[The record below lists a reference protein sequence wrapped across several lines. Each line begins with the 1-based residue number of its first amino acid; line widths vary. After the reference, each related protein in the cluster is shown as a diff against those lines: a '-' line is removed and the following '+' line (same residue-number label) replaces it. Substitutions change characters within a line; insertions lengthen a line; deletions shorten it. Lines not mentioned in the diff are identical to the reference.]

1 MKKLRQWL
9 SLVTFGCATLAMAP
23 VAAQSYPTGP
33 VRIVVPFAAGGGT
46 DTVARVVAQVLAT
59 KLPHPVVVD
68 NKPGAGG
75 SIGTIAVT
83 QALADGHTLL
93 LGSNGTMVMNP
104 ALYPTL
110 KYQVDRDLVPV
121 AGIASIPFLIAS
133 NPQFPATDI
142 RSLLVAAKSGKV
154 TFASPG
160 NGTTNHLAGV
170 LLESMSKVEMTHVPY
185 RGAAPAMNDVIS
197 GTVNFLSGDF
207 GTLLPMVTAG
217 KLRALAVTGPQRVAI
232 LPNVPTVSEALPGFE
247 ATGWFGVFAPKG
259 TPAPVVEKLSA
270 EILQALKD
278 PRVVQRLHD
287 LGGTPMPLN
296 SAQLKALVGAE
307 SAKWQKV
314 IKDNKVTA
322 DALQ

>member
-1 MKKLRQWL
+1 M
-9 SLVTFGCATLAMAP
+9 
-23 VAAQSYPTGP
+23 
-33 VRIVVPFAAGGGT
+33 
-46 DTVARVVAQVLAT
+46 
-59 KLPHPVVVD
+59 
-68 NKPGAGG
+68 
-75 SIGTIAVT
+75 
-83 QALADGHTLL
+83 
-93 LGSNGTMVMNP
+93 
-104 ALYPTL
+104 
-110 KYQVDRDLVPV
+110 
-121 AGIASIPFLIAS
+121 
-133 NPQFPATDI
+133 
-142 RSLLVAAKSGKV
+142 AAKSGKV

-185 RGAAPAMNDVIS
+185 RGAAPAMNDVVS

-207 GTLLPMVTAG
+207 DTLLPMVIAG
-217 KLRALAVTGPQRVAI
+217 KLRALAVTGPLRVAI
-232 LPNVPTVSEALPGFE
+232 LPNVPTVAEALPGFE

-287 LGGTPMPLN
+287 LGGAPMPLN

-314 IKDNKVTA
+314 IKDNKVTS

>member
-1 MKKLRQWL
+1 
-9 SLVTFGCATLAMAP
+9 
-23 VAAQSYPTGP
+23 
-33 VRIVVPFAAGGGT
+33 
-46 DTVARVVAQVLAT
+46 
-59 KLPHPVVVD
+59 
-68 NKPGAGG
+68 
-75 SIGTIAVT
+75 
-83 QALADGHTLL
+83 
-93 LGSNGTMVMNP
+93 
-104 ALYPTL
+104 
-110 KYQVDRDLVPV
+110 
-121 AGIASIPFLIAS
+121 
-133 NPQFPATDI
+133 
-142 RSLLVAAKSGKV
+142 
-154 TFASPG
+154 
-160 NGTTNHLAGV
+160 
-170 LLESMSKVEMTHVPY
+170 MTHVPY

-207 GTLLPMVTAG
+207 GTLLPMVNAG

-232 LPNVPTVSEALPGFE
+232 LPNVPTVAEALPGFE

-278 PRVVQRLHD
+278 PRVIQRLHD

-296 SAQLKALVGAE
+296 SDQLKAFLGAE

>member
-9 SLVTFGCATLAMAP
+9 SLVAFGCATLAMAP

-46 DTVARVVAQVLAT
+46 DTVARAVAQVLGT

-75 SIGTIAVT
+75 SIGTMAVT
-83 QALADGHTLL
+83 QALPDGHTLL

-110 KYQVDRDLVPV
+110 KYHVDRDLVPV

-142 RSLLVAAKSGKV
+142 KSLLVAAKSGKV

-207 GTLLPMVTAG
+207 GTLLPMVNAG
-217 KLRALAVTGPQRVAI
+217 KLRRVAM
-232 LPNVPTVSEALPGFE
+232 LPNVPTVAEALPGFE

-278 PRVVQRLHD
+278 PRVIQRLHD

-296 SAQLKALVGAE
+296 SDQLKAFLGAE

>member
-1 MKKLRQWL
+1 
-9 SLVTFGCATLAMAP
+9 MA
-23 VAAQSYPTGP
+23 
-33 VRIVVPFAAGGGT
+33 
-46 DTVARVVAQVLAT
+46 
-59 KLPHPVVVD
+59 
-68 NKPGAGG
+68 
-75 SIGTIAVT
+75 
-83 QALADGHTLL
+83 
-93 LGSNGTMVMNP
+93 
-104 ALYPTL
+104 
-110 KYQVDRDLVPV
+110 
-121 AGIASIPFLIAS
+121 
-133 NPQFPATDI
+133 
-142 RSLLVAAKSGKV
+142 
-154 TFASPG
+154 
-160 NGTTNHLAGV
+160 
-170 LLESMSKVEMTHVPY
+170 KVEMTHVPY
-185 RGAAPAMNDVIS
+185 RGAAPAMNDVVS

-259 TPAPVVEKLSA
+259 TPEPVVEKLSA

-307 SAKWQKV
+307 SAKWHKV
-314 IKDNKVTA
+314 IKDNKVTS